1 VGSRGGSHVMKHVL
15 IVDNHGVY
23 RKGLRTA
30 LESVL
35 PDTRILEADNLE
47 IALREL
53 DPDGS
58 LDLVLVDVDAAGTVL
73 DTLCRLRRAYPK
85 TRIVAVSATF
95 NRKSV
100 LQSLD
105 SGLNGFIAKSQPD
118 EEIFSAI
125 NDVLSGR
132 IYVPLMLSQVD
143 TTGLYPDMI
152 LNHHAARAPIA
163 PSIPSEGERE
173 APKKQKLTP
182 RQREILDLLAK
193 GMSNKEIAR
202 VLKIREGTTKIHTS
216 GVLRVLGV
224 RNRTE
229 AAAAARDYLL
239 QDQRLTHEKA
249 KLDQRPL

>member
-1 VGSRGGSHVMKHVL
+1 MKRVL

-35 PDTRILEADNLE
+35 PDTRVLEADTLE
-47 IALREL
+47 IALKEL

-58 LDLVLVDVDAAGTVL
+58 LDLLLVDVDTPGTVL
-73 DTLCRLRRAYPK
+73 ETLHRLRQAYPK

-95 NRKSV
+95 DRKSI

-105 SGLNGFIAKSQPD
+105 SGLCGFIAKSQPD
-118 EEIFSAI
+118 DEIFSAI
-125 NDVLSGR
+125 KDVLSGR

-143 TTGLYPDMI
+143 APALCAETMLD
-152 LNHHAARAPIA
+152 HHTAGASIA
-163 PSIPSEGERE
+163 PGMPLEGARE
-173 APKKQKLTP
+173 AAKTQKLTP
-182 RQREILDLLAK
+182 RQREVLHLLAK

-202 VLKIREGTTKIHTS
+202 VLKITEGTTKIHTS
-216 GVLRVLGV
+216 GLLRVLGV

-239 QDQRLTHEKA
+239 QGQV
-249 KLDQRPL
+249 